1 MLSLLKS
8 NKVSVD
14 TPGHLPSMHVFCCP
28 WPQLLTVK
36 EAKEHTVS
44 ATGQDKP
51 LILLR
56 LHHFIC
62 LQTLAWFLNLW
73 FRGETAL
80 HKAACQRNRAVCQLL
95 VDAGAS
101 LRQTDSKV
109 TGWVSA
115 SILPLWEIA
124 GTMASTC
131 ARSTGILSVLM
142 GGPGALGKGGKNR
155 VLHLEKLQ
163 FKCRSTK
170 GLCAFACG
178 TL

>member
-1 MLSLLKS
+1 MYI
-8 NKVSVD
+8 
-14 TPGHLPSMHVFCCP
+14 FCWCMSQP
-28 WPQLLTVK
+28 LTR
-36 EAKEHTVS
+36 EETKEHTAS
-44 ATGQDKP
+44 ATGQGKP
-51 LILLR
+51 LSLL
-56 LHHFIC
+56 LSLSPHLSPTH
-62 LQTLAWFLNLW
+62 AWFLNLW

-115 SILPLWEIA
+115 NILPLWEIA
-124 GTMASTC
+124 GTTASTC
-131 ARSTGILSVLM
+131 ARSTGILSVFM
-142 GGPGALGKGGKNR
+142 EGPGALEKGGKNR

-170 GLCAFACG
+170 GGCVLACG

>member
-1 MLSLLKS
+1 MPPSPHLS
-8 NKVSVD
+8 
-14 TPGHLPSMHVFCCP
+14 P
-28 WPQLLTVK
+28 
-36 EAKEHTVS
+36 
-44 ATGQDKP
+44 
-51 LILLR
+51 
-56 LHHFIC
+56 
-62 LQTLAWFLNLW
+62 TLAWFLNLW

-124 GTMASTC
+124 GTVASTC
-131 ARSTGILSVLM
+131 ACSTSILSVLM
-142 GGPGALGKGGKNR
+142 EGPGALGKGGKNR

-163 FKCRSTK
+163 FKWRSTK
-170 GLCAFACG
+170 GGCAFAWVLYKPLYMLKEDMGLEVFSWNTSRQGMGKWDSQPEDRDEVECMS
-178 TL
+178 